1 MLVDL
6 QTRNAVTVEFYRP
19 VTVMLTHQHIWN
31 DILRFASL
39 DRLPGARIERL
50 DQIDGFSNFDSI
62 FVKTVGI
69 QVSDEC
75 ISQKAGKFSI
85 TSFNFTGA
93 FCCMA
98 YIF

>member
-50 DQIDGFSNFDSI
+50 DQIDGFFQHI
-62 FVKTVGI
+62 FFQTR
-69 QVSDEC
+69 D
-75 ISQKAGKFSI
+75 AH
-85 TSFNFTGA
+85 
-93 FCCMA
+93 
-98 YIF
+98 